1 MNTNA
6 NHLEPVEGS
15 EDMWMTIPQHILVSE
30 DWREGDPCVSAKG
43 LSGEEGEVGNV
54 LAAMIRMDLP
64 SSRLLPMSV
73 KRLSLWA
80 MNRMG
85 YRTDHMGDGRSWTI

>member
-1 MNTNA
+1 MNTNV

-15 EDMWMTIPQHILVSE
+15 DDMWMTIPQHILVSE

-54 LAAMIRMDLP
+54 LPATIRMDLL
-64 SSRLLPMSV
+64 RRNLPPNSM
-73 KRLSLWA
+73 KRLSLCA